1 MLKKSTSKIL
11 IYGEKYTGR
20 NVLAELLDGV
30 VTSSIDDIENADILI
45 LETKELSFLKER
57 YQLEDFIKIF
67 LYCNKETRQ
76 ERALLLNDSSQL
88 NKTIIPTESECDYI
102 LSTSDTSN
110 IKEFAALI
118 KLLKIEDIWRII
130 EWSFT
135 QTTAHAVRC

>member
-135 QTTAHAVRC
+135 QTTAHVVRC

>member
-1 MLKKSTSKIL
+1 MLNKSTSKIL

-30 VTSSIDDIENADILI
+30 VTTSIDDIDNADILV
-45 LETKELSFLKER
+45 LETKEIPLLEER
-57 YQLEDFIKIF
+57 YQLEDFTKVF

-76 ERALLLNDSSQL
+76 ERALLSNNNSQL
-88 NKTIIPTESECDYI
+88 NETIIPTESECDYI

-130 EWSFT
+130 E
-135 QTTAHAVRC
+135 

>member
-76 ERALLLNDSSQL
+76 ERALLLNDNGQL

-130 EWSFT
+130 E
-135 QTTAHAVRC
+135 

>member
-130 EWSFT
+130 E
-135 QTTAHAVRC
+135 